1 MALQL
6 SQTDERLGRLY
17 EALETG
23 KLDLDDLA
31 PRIKGL
37 REKRE
42 LLLRA
47 KAEVSRLMPTGG
59 SEVVSLDA
67 VAGYVSDLSRVL
79 EDGSIS
85 ERRSFLRSFVKTVD
99 REDSRVTIHYTLPVP
114 PEHLSD
120 DPARV
125 LDIVAGG
132 GAAGTRTPY
141 LFNAIEAL
149 SQMSYSPT
157 CTRWPCGPAHRKL

>member
-1 MALQL
+1 MGA
-6 SQTDERLGRLY
+6 
-17 EALETG
+17 
-23 KLDLDDLA
+23 
-31 PRIKGL
+31 
-37 REKRE
+37 
-42 LLLRA
+42 
-47 KAEVSRLMPTGG
+47 GG
-59 SEVVSLDA
+59 SEVVSLGA
-67 VAGYVSDLSRVL
+67 VADYVSDLSRVL

-85 ERRSFLRSFVKTVD
+85 NRRSFLRSFVKTVD
-99 REDSRVTIHYTLPVP
+99 REDSQVTVHYTLPIP
-114 PEHLSD
+114 PEHVSD

-157 CTRWPCGPAHRKL
+157 CTR